1 MPSDDSVELSEAEQE
16 ALDAAEQELEAQ
28 DQSAQ
33 DEETQLPEEHSPL
46 ALQEEGDSGTEA
58 AEAEAPGWQS
68 ELEKAG
74 LQSFDDADN
83 AVRALIEANR
93 QRDQQISTYADQLK
107 FYQQQLQAHN
117 TTAPAAPPEDKK
129 AKDPLSEL
137 VDGWQDPSWANQYIE
152 VDDEGNRTI
161 ADHVDDETR
170 DKILGIDR
178 KLRQWQE
185 VLQDPRQ
192 FAAAVDQRVEQM
204 IQERFESSYEQKQT
218 QAQENAQVDSF
229 INQNANWLYQQDPA
243 TGKFLTDP
251 ISGDYIYSEKGH
263 QFLKHMDSFAQDGVS
278 SVTKQ
283 IQYAQMAMG
292 SATAPASAPLQ
303 QGTQSVQSTAQQQ
316 RAAMRGR
323 TNTNRTRQS
332 SFNGVSA
339 ESGGDPAGRQQM
351 SFGEE
356 TLAAMMSGQE

>member
-1 MPSDDSVELSEAEQE
+1 MPDDSVELSEAEQE

-33 DEETQLPEEHSPL
+33 NEETQLPEEHSPL
-46 ALQEEGDSGTEA
+46 SLQEEGDSGTEA
-58 AEAEAPGWQS
+58 AEATIPAWQS

-93 QRDQQISTYADQLK
+93 QREQQINTYADQLK
-107 FYQQQLQAHN
+107 FYQQQLQSHN
-117 TTAPAAPPEDKK
+117 TTSPEPVAAEPQQ
-129 AKDPLSEL
+129 KDPLSEL

-152 VDDEGNRTI
+152 VDEDGNRVI

-170 DKILGIDR
+170 EKILGIDR

-229 INQNANWLYQQDPA
+229 VNQNANWLYQQDPA

-251 ISGDYIYSEKGH
+251 MSGDYIYSEQGH
-263 QFLKHMDSFAQDGVS
+263 QFLRHMDAFAQDGVS

-292 SATAPASAPLQ
+292 GMTGQAAAPVQQATQAEQSA
-303 QGTQSVQSTAQQQ
+303 AQQQ

-356 TLAAMMSGQE
+356 TLAAMMSGTE

>member
-1 MPSDDSVELSEAEQE
+1 MPSDDSVELNDTEQE

-28 DQSAQ
+28 DQPAQ
-33 DEETQLPEEHSPL
+33 DQETQLPEEHSPL

-58 AEAEAPGWQS
+58 AEAEPAWQT
-68 ELEKAG
+68 ELQKAG
-74 LQSFDDADN
+74 LQSFEDADN
-83 AVRALIEANR
+83 AVRALIESNR
-93 QRDQQISTYADQLK
+93 QRDQQINTYADQLK
-107 FYQQQLQAHN
+107 FYQQQLQSHN
-117 TTAPAAPPEDKK
+117 TTAPEPVTQEPQK
-129 AKDPLSEL
+129 KDPLSEL
-137 VDGWQDPSWANQYIE
+137 VDGWQDPAWANQYIE
-152 VDDEGNRTI
+152 VDEEGNRMI
-161 ADHVDDETR
+161 ADHVDDDTR

-229 INQNANWLYQQDPA
+229 INQNASWLYQQDPA
-243 TGKFLTDP
+243 TGQFLKDP
-251 ISGDYIYSEKGH
+251 MSGDYIYSDNGH
-263 QFLKHMDSFAQDGVS
+263 QFLQHMDSFAQDGVS

-292 SATAPASAPLQ
+292 GATARAAGPVQ
-303 QGTQSVQSTAQQQ
+303 QSQQAQSTAQQQ
-316 RAAMRGR
+316 RSAMRGR
-323 TNTNRTRQS
+323 TNTSRTRQS
-332 SFNGVSA
+332 SFNGVTA
-339 ESGGDPAGRQQM
+339 ESGGDPTGRQQM

-356 TLAAMMSGQE
+356 TLAAMMSGTE